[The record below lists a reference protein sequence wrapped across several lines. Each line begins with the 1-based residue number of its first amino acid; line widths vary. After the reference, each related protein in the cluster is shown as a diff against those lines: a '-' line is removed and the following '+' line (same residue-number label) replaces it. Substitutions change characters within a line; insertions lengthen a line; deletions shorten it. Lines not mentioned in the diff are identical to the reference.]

1 MQAIVFGGA
10 GFLGKKLALEILK
23 QGSLS
28 LNGSA
33 PKAISKLIVFD
44 HVAPTGFPEDDR
56 LELVQG
62 DICDKATI
70 KGLLE
75 QKPDVIFHLAAIVSG
90 EAEKNFDLGMNVNM
104 HATHSMLELCRELD
118 IQPCLVFASTCGV
131 FGGDVN
137 DTIRDDTAPVP
148 RNSYGMQ
155 KAISELLVNDYSR
168 RGFVDGRALRLP
180 TIAVRGGKANAA
192 TTSFVSSIIREPLN
206 GQRANCPV
214 DASTPVWILSPT
226 RVTQHFIHAA
236 SIPNAKL
243 SDSRIITLPGLT
255 TTIGDMVTE
264 LEGAAGKE
272 TTALIDWEPDA
283 FIQSIVL
290 TFPANYEISRAG
302 KLGFEPDASAGEVI
316 RNYMGELAN

>member
-1 MQAIVFGGA
+1 MQVIVFGGA
-10 GFLGKKLALEILK
+10 GFLGKKLALEILQ
-23 QGSLS
+23 QGRLS
-28 LNGSA
+28 IDGSA
-33 PKAISKLIVFD
+33 PKKINKLIVFD

-56 LELVQG
+56 LELMQG

-70 KGLLE
+70 RGLLK

-90 EAEKNFDLGMNVNM
+90 EAEQNFDLGMNVNM
-104 HATHSMLELCRELD
+104 HATHSILELCRELG
-118 IQPCLVFASTCGV
+118 IQPCIVFASTCGV

-137 DTIRDDTAPVP
+137 DIIRDDTAPVP

-155 KAISELLVNDYSR
+155 KAISELLINDYSR

-180 TIAVRGGKANAA
+180 TIAVRGGNANAA
-192 TTSFVSSIIREPLN
+192 TTSFVSSIIREPLK
-206 GQRANCPV
+206 GERANCPV
-214 DASTPVWILSPT
+214 APSTPVWILSPT

-236 SIPNAKL
+236 SIPHIKL

-255 TTIGDMVTE
+255 TTIGDMVLE
-264 LEGAAGKE
+264 LETAAGKE
-272 TTALIDWEPDA
+272 TAALIDWESDT

-302 KLGFEPDASAGEVI
+302 ELGFEADTSAGEVI
-316 RNYMGELAN
+316 RNYIEGL